1 MVQSNDSL
9 LDLECRA
16 RWGYNPLLNLRARL
30 RLRSRLKKA
39 ARFVLGRG
47 RV

>member
-30 RLRSRLKKA
+30 RLRSRLKHA
-39 ARFVLGRG
+39 ARVVVDWGR
-47 RV
+47 